1 MKKKKKIIVLVSFCL
16 LLILTGT
23 VNVLINN
30 YALTEASK
38 AESNAVVVGNFFT
51 NYREDRVETRAEEK
65 LYLEAIIASENVSAE
80 AKANAEA
87 QLELLLETQNNEN
100 VMERLILAKGFADAV
115 ISSSNGNISVIVKSA
130 ELTKAEVAQIVEIVQ
145 TQTGLDI
152 DNIKIIPVE

>member
-115 ISSSNGNISVIVKSA
+115 ISSSNGNISVTSA
-130 ELTKAEVAQIVEIVQ
+130 
-145 TQTGLDI
+145 TGCKI
-152 DNIKIIPVE
+152 QKGVFDNAVL

>member
-152 DNIKIIPVE
+152 NNIKIIPVE